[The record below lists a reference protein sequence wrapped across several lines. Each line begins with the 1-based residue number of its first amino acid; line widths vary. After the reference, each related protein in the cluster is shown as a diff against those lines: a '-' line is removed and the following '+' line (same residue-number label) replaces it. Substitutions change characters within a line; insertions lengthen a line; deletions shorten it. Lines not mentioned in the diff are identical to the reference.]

1 MYFTEQYQKQSFVMD
16 HVMNIR
22 FPRAFAAGKMEYQ
35 GRTYHFYTKESLQAF
50 EKAPS
55 EYVETR
61 VVATAVCVNAGNDE
75 ANDNPLDE
83 GGL

>member
-1 MYFTEQYQKQSFVMD
+1 MD
-16 HVMNIR
+16 IR
-22 FPRAFAAGKMEYQ
+22 FPRAFAAGKKEYQ

-61 VVATAVCVNAGNDE
+61 VVTTAVCANAGSDE
-75 ANDNPLDE
+75 ANNNRYDE

>member
-1 MYFTEQYQKQSFVMD
+1 MD

-22 FPRAFAAGKMEYQ
+22 FPRAFAAGEREHQ

-55 EYVETR
+55 EYVEI
-61 VVATAVCVNAGNDE
+61 AKS
-75 ANDNPLDE
+75 
-83 GGL
+83 